1 MTTQKNLPNT
11 TSTLTLAFLLCVGIA
26 LAFAP
31 IGIVSGDGHLASEK
45 GEHAEGDGHDHGH
58 DHGGHAEHA
67 GHAHEGSTSKALP
80 GGLRAQ
86 CILNPTEGNKARGII
101 TFTDVEGGVQ
111 ISGVVTGL
119 NPDAKHGFHIH
130 QFGDISSPDGKA
142 TGGHY
147 NPHGTDHAGPDDD
160 ARHVGDLGNIVTS
173 DKGIGT
179 YDRII
184 KGAQVGGEHSILGR
198 GMIIHAGTD
207 DLTSQPTGAAG
218 GRIAQ
223 GIIAVI
229 KSE

>member
-1 MTTQKNLPNT
+1 MTTQKNLPKSI
-11 TSTLTLAFLLCVGIA
+11 STLAIAFLLCVA
-26 LAFAP
+26 TSLAFAP

-45 GEHAEGDGHDHGH
+45 GEHAE
-58 DHGGHAEHA
+58 HA
-67 GHAHEGSTSKALP
+67 GHGAHAAVEGSTSKALA

-86 CILNPTEGNKARGII
+86 CVLNPTEGNKARGII
-101 TFTDVEGGVQ
+101 TFTDVEGGVH
-111 ISGVVTGL
+111 ISGIVTGL

-130 QFGDISSPDGKA
+130 QYGDISSPDGKA

-147 NPHGTDHAGPDDD
+147 NPHGTDHAGPDDG
-160 ARHVGDLGNIVTS
+160 ARHVGDLGNIATS

-179 YDRII
+179 YSRLI